1 MPVRRRPWQDRWDRV
16 RRNIIART
24 FLSLQQQ
31 QEKYL
36 PMHNYLSLSLSSPL
50 TPFFCSSLS
59 LFNSLPLFHSFCLS
73 LSLSLTPSLSST
85 RSVYLYLSLHRDTQ
99 SHFFICSK
107 PIFRSHSSA
116 PLLSPIQSH
125 QHSPSEK
132 HIILPSFSLSLS
144 LTHTHTHTHTHTYT
158 LSCSLGTFE
167 RADKFP
173 CSVKHTIPS
182 STLKTHTTS

>member
-1 MPVRRRPWQDRWDRV
+1 MQLIDRIND
-16 RRNIIART
+16 
-24 FLSLQQQ
+24 
-31 QEKYL
+31 
-36 PMHNYLSLSLSSPL
+36 
-50 TPFFCSSLS
+50 CSSLS
-59 LFNSLPLFHSFCLS
+59 LFNSLSLFHSFCLS

-144 LTHTHTHTHTHTYT
+144 LSHTHTHTYT
-158 LSCSLGTFE
+158 HTYLYSILFTRHLRTCRQVSLF
-167 RADKFP
+167 
-173 CSVKHTIPS
+173 CQ
-182 STLKTHTTS
+182 THHSL